1 MFLSS
6 QLFSS
11 KVRIEAALV
20 TLVVAGGLSSCVTS
34 KPASRTPGPSAL
46 VLADVVPARFG
57 LERCGA
63 GSLAG
68 VLGVYDSAYAAA
80 AVIEQIDRALPKARN
95 GGVLTLDLLLE
106 ARARGFGASLTTG
119 SPEAIASALE
129 TGTPPILVL
138 QVLNMPGSRK
148 DFFHY
153 VIADGRDRDRGLV
166 RLHFGDGKA
175 RWVSDGWLKR
185 PWRGTANAMI
195 LIAPR
200 TARPAPSGR
209 EIRYA
214 VALELDGD
222 PDSAAA
228 IYRRLLS
235 EEPDSEILWTNLGN
249 AEVALGDAAAAETA
263 FRRAIEIDPTYQEPL
278 NNLAWLLIGQERAAS
293 EAVLLARRAVEADGP
308 DPHLVLDT
316 LARALRR
323 RGDCAEALSTFER
336 ALGLAPVA
344 SPEAE
349 SIQAELLRSRQA
361 CE

>member
-1 MFLSS
+1 M
-6 QLFSS
+6 FSS
-11 KVRIEAALV
+11 SPPSSSTTRLGAALG
-20 TLVVAGGLSSCVTS
+20 TLIVAGGLSSCVTT
-34 KPASRTPGPSAL
+34 KPRSGTPGPGAL
-46 VLADVVPARFG
+46 VLADVVPAHFG

-68 VLGVYDSAYAAA
+68 VLGVYDRVYAAME
-80 AVIEQIDRALPKARN
+80 VIEEIDAVLPKARN

-119 SPEAIASALE
+119 SPGAITSALE
-129 TGTPPILVL
+129 RGTPPILVL
-138 QVLNMPGSRK
+138 QVLDMPGSRK

-153 VIADGRDRDRGLV
+153 VIADGRDPDRGLV

-175 RWVSDGWLKR
+175 RWVSDKWLKR
-185 PWRGTANAMI
+185 PWGGTANAMI
-195 LIAPR
+195 LIEPR
-200 TARPAPSGR
+200 TARAAPSGR

-214 VALELDGD
+214 VALELNGN
-222 PDSAAA
+222 PAAAAA

-249 AEVALGDAAAAETA
+249 AEAALGDTQAAETA
-263 FRRAIEIDPTYQEPL
+263 FRRAIEIDPTYQEAL
-278 NNLAWLLIGQERAAS
+278 NNLAWLLIGQQPVS
-293 EAVLLARRAVEADGP
+293 QEAVSLARRAVEADGP

-316 LARALRR
+316 LARALRQ
-323 RGDCAEALSTFER
+323 RGDCDEALSTFER
-336 ALGLAPVA
+336 ALTLAPVA

-349 SIQAELLRSRQA
+349 LIRAELSRSRQA